1 MAPNKRVTR
10 SSKTGRFVVG
20 MARYEKISA
29 VEGIRLSADMKK
41 RAEEFDRQR
50 LTPEERR
57 RAIVKAHRK

>member
-10 SSKTGRFVVG
+10 GSKTGRFVVG

-29 VEGIRLSADMKK
+29 VEGIRLSADMKR
-41 RAEEFDRQR
+41 RAEEFDRQG